1 MTGIT
6 DGQKKAMGDIMK
18 ALDGI
23 DAGAITGGEPAPAA
37 INESN
42 DMEKNLDWSEFE
54 SSPESQA
61 RIEAPNYGISGSS
74 EQEANVA
81 AMRNILNVFKDAT
94 EHVRE
99 DSLSNP
105 ALMEALSTKKTERG
119 VSIAEWEIQIF
130 EKKGHGKYYDVVCES
145 MTIASDLRLYEAALL
160 LTQELNRGSS
170 ITSETVRHILALEA
184 HYARNLDDAI
194 RYMHIMKK
202 TSGAKREIAQTRLTE
217 AKAKAIAAKEQINEI
232 R

>member
-1 MTGIT
+1 MIS

-23 DAGAITGGEPAPAA
+23 DAGALTSEQQSSATPSVVNESILDKQSAQSPFEDIAPA
-37 INESN
+37 S
-42 DMEKNLDWSEFE
+42 D
-54 SSPESQA
+54 
-61 RIEAPNYGISGSS
+61 
-74 EQEANVA
+74 QEANVA
-81 AMRNILNVFKDAT
+81 AMRNILNIFKDAT
-94 EHVRE
+94 DGVRE
-99 DSLSNP
+99 DAQEDP
-105 ALMEALSTKKTERG
+105 VLMEALSTKKTERG

-145 MTIASDLRLYEAALL
+145 LTIASDLRLYEAALL

-170 ITSETVRHILALEA
+170 ITSDAVRQILALES

-202 TSGAKREIAQTRLTE
+202 STGAKRDIAENRLVE